1 MSHQECQ
8 DSPQKLDERVSNLP
22 SESEIIGH
30 WKGNI
35 DQPVVSICCITFN
48 HESYVEDALKS
59 FLMQETEFPFEILI
73 HDDASSDRTSSII
86 QEYEAKY
93 PEIIKPIYQKENQFS
108 KGIHPNP
115 TFNFSRAKGEFIALC
130 EGDDFWISNDKLEK
144 QVAALQE
151 NPECVLCF
159 HDAKKIDDAGGV
171 IGSMVPCKKRYLS
184 RRELA
189 KSPFTPTLTRM
200 FRNVGFPWKNEL
212 NLPTAMDVCLAAYLS
227 KFGGAVYL
235 GSDVL
240 AAYRVHEGGVW
251 SLKNQYQKC
260 RMTVDSSL
268 YIASQFKYGSD
279 VAGADDAFVYHMSS
293 AAGTIFN
300 QMSYLTVL
308 KSVMSYLARR
318 MFLSLKLGLKRSL
331 LILSRKGGRK

>member
-1 MSHQECQ
+1 
-8 DSPQKLDERVSNLP
+8 
-22 SESEIIGH
+22 
-30 WKGNI
+30 
-35 DQPVVSICCITFN
+35 
-48 HESYVEDALKS
+48 
-59 FLMQETEFPFEILI
+59 
-73 HDDASSDRTSSII
+73 
-86 QEYEAKY
+86 
-93 PEIIKPIYQKENQFS
+93 
-108 KGIHPNP
+108 
-115 TFNFSRAKGEFIALC
+115 
-130 EGDDFWISNDKLEK
+130 
-144 QVAALQE
+144 LQE

-171 IGSMVPCKKRYLS
+171 IGSMIPCKKRYLS

-260 RMTVDSSL
+260 RMTVDSKL
-268 YIASQFKYGSD
+268 YIAGQFEYGSN
-279 VAGADDAFVYHMSS
+279 VSRADEAFVHHMSS
-293 AAGTIFN
+293 AAGVIFN
-300 QMSYLTVL
+300 QISYFSVL
-308 KSVMSYLARR
+308 KFVLRYLAKRPL
-318 MFLSLKLGLKRSL
+318 LSLRSGLWRGV
-331 LILSRKGGRK
+331 LILSRKTERT